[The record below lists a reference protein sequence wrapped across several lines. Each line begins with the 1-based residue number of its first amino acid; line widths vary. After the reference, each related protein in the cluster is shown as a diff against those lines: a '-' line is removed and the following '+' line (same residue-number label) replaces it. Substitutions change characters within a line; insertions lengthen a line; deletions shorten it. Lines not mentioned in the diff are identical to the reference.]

1 MLTRFALCLIP
12 IVLLGSC
19 DDSTAPQRVS
29 LKADI
34 ERTPTGIHYNY
45 VVVNAT
51 DGAIFLPTCGG
62 DAPLSFH
69 TLQDGFELDGMATI
83 CPADQTMVPL
93 EVPAGTTHQDS
104 GYYGGVS
111 EAYVRPYL
119 MYAESMSGAATRS
132 VSDRTV
138 YVP

>member
-1 MLTRFALCLIP
+1 MTRFALCLIP

-19 DDSTAPQRVS
+19 DDFTAPQRVS

-34 ERTPTGIHYNY
+34 ERTPTGIHYSY

-51 DGAIFLPTCGG
+51 EEAIFLPTCGG
-62 DAPLSFH
+62 VAPLSFH
-69 TLQDGFELDGMATI
+69 TLLDGFELDGMATI

-111 EAYVRPYL
+111 DAYLRPYL
-119 MYAESMSGAATRS
+119 MYAESMTGAASSS

>member
-1 MLTRFALCLIP
+1 MLTRFALCLVP
-12 IVLLGSC
+12 LVLLGSC
-19 DDSTAPQRVS
+19 DAFTASQRVS

-51 DGAIFLPTCGG
+51 DGAIYLPTCGG
-62 DAPLSFH
+62 TAPLSFH
-69 TLQDGFELDGMATI
+69 TLQEGFELDGMATI

-111 EAYVRPYL
+111 EAYLRPYL